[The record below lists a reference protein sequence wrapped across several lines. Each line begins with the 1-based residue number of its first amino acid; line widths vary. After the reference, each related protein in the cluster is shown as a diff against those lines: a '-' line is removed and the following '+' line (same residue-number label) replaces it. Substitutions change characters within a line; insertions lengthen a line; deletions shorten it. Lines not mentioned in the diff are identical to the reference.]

1 MKVNF
6 FRTPS
11 YPNLLTKIKTK
22 QASVGVVGVGYVGRA
37 LVEGMSTSGI
47 KSYGFDIDK
56 EKLKKIKD
64 SNFTPVSVLNKLSIC
79 EVICICVPTPV
90 DEFGKP
96 DLNYLK
102 RACEDVA
109 SISSK
114 PRLVLIESTVAPGT
128 LRNFVLPI
136 FENKDLKLEENFYLA
151 ISPERID
158 PGNTDFNIINTPK
171 VVGGIDKLSTNLAN
185 QFYTTFI
192 EKVIPTSTPEVAEL
206 SKMFENTFRLV
217 NISLAN
223 EVKEYAD
230 TAKIDFWEVINAAA
244 TKPYGFMAHYPGPG
258 AGGHCIPVD
267 PVYLLEEARGRG
279 IKLKLTQAA
288 IEVNNIQPKRV
299 VEKAKRFLNGYSKSK
314 KPKLLVIGVAYKPNI
329 SDTRE
334 SPGEKILKVAEEEG
348 FEVTYFDPYVP
359 NLNGYTSNL
368 LSIDLLS
375 RQDVIVIATHH
386 DDIPYEL
393 LREVNK
399 PIIDT
404 RNIMSKHLGQEDSRT
419 KEHSNDIQKYE
430 GEYT

>member
-6 FRTPS
+6 FRTSS
-11 YPNLLTKIKTK
+11 YPNLLTKINTK

-37 LVEGMSTSGI
+37 LVGGMSASGI

-56 EKLKKIKD
+56 EKPTKIKD
-64 SNFTPVSVLNKLSIC
+64 SNFTPVGVLNQLSKC

-96 DLNYLK
+96 DLNYLQK
-102 RACEDVA
+102 ACEDVA

-114 PRLVLIESTVAPGT
+114 PRLVIIESTVAPGT

-136 FENKDLKLEENFYLA
+136 FENKDLKLKENFYLA

-158 PGNTDFNIINTPK
+158 PGNTDFDIINTPK
-171 VVGGIDKLSTNLAN
+171 VVGGIDELSTNLAN

-192 EKVIPTSTPEVAEL
+192 EKVVPTSSPEVAEL

-244 TKPYGFMAHYPGPG
+244 TKPYGFMVHYPGPG

-279 IKLKLTQAA
+279 IKLRLTQAA

-299 VEKAKRFLNGYSKSK
+299 VEKAKRSLNGYSKSK

-348 FEVTYFDPYVP
+348 FEVTYSDPYVP
-359 NLNGYTSNL
+359 KLNGYTSNL
-368 LSIDLLS
+368 LNIDLLS
-375 RQDVIVIATHH
+375 SQDVIVIATHH

-404 RNIMSKHLGQEDSRT
+404 RNIMSKHLGQEDLGT
-419 KEHSNDIQKYE
+419 KEHSNDVQKYE
-430 GEYT
+430 GEYK